1 METNAPQ
8 LLQEKLNKDEQ
19 ERLLKRNHLLK
30 LAEVF
35 ARANSVLT
43 GRKIKV
49 NVVEQPNYQ
58 SPAWSST
65 SEMWL
70 NMSELKFDL
79 NAQSIL
85 SLQGLSFHEL
95 GHLRYTPRNGHEL
108 PQWIKEQ
115 DNAKELWEAF
125 NCLEDSRIETL
136 LTGYLPTIS
145 SWLTATIVDY
155 LMSNDEAITT
165 AFPLVYGRKYLPLEL
180 RQLATDNYKL
190 PSDVK
195 ELASI
200 IDEYRLMIFSSKD
213 DTERAKEL
221 LIAFN
226 NLLDNLPKQPNGN
239 GGTGTN
245 GETKTILVRIHN
257 PNGHA
262 DRPIEGIESSS
273 ARPASKKQQERDRDN
288 AIGKQKPDVVL
299 DVVVKKSDDT
309 SKDNS
314 QQQSQ
319 DNSQSQ
325 SPSNSQSK
333 DNSFDDSDMSFDEEF
348 DVEDFDG
355 ELSDEIDDSYS
366 QSPSKSAGNAK
377 GETGSNQQVT
387 DVLNDVLNDVLKEL
401 NKDINRI
408 AKQVGI
414 SVDLDGGNARTPNK
428 ARWTDVPAHPDL
440 VLTARVFGK
449 ELERL
454 RADHDPAWEKQT
466 SSGKV
471 NINRYLRGEEFDT
484 CFDEWREGK
493 SDVTSIE
500 AVILLDRSSSM
511 SGTNADNAYQ
521 SMWAIKKALEKVE
534 ATSSVVLFDSYTTLL
549 YDREE
554 KAGNT
559 IRDAGANGGTD
570 PKEAILYAK
579 RVLADSDKKIKLL
592 FMITD
597 GAWDSEAGERAVTE
611 MKHAGV
617 LTCQALLYE
626 GRTLDSDYLNTNVR
640 HSFELVT
647 QLHSAK
653 DITTLGKELVRL
665 AISRNLVTR

>member
-1 METNAPQ
+1 MD
-8 LLQEKLNKDEQ
+8 LLQEQLNKAEQ
-19 ERLLKRNHLLK
+19 EKQLKRTHLNK

-49 NVVEQPNYQ
+49 NVVEQKEYQ

-70 NMSELKFDL
+70 NLAEIKFDL

-95 GHLRYTPRNGHEL
+95 GHLRYTPRNGHAL
-108 PQWIKEQ
+108 PTWIREQ

-125 NCLEDSRIETL
+125 NCLEDCRIETL

-155 LMSNDEAITT
+155 LMANDEAITT
-165 AFPLVYGRKYLPLEL
+165 AFPLVYGRKYLPTEL

-190 PSDVK
+190 PDDVK

-200 IDEYRLMIFSSKD
+200 IDEYRLLIFSSND
-213 DTERAKEL
+213 DTKRAKEL
-221 LIAFN
+221 IVAFN

-239 GGTGTN
+239 GN
-245 GETKTILVRIHN
+245 GQGEGKTIIVRIHN

-262 DRPIEGIESSS
+262 DRPVEGIESSS
-273 ARPASKKQQERDRDN
+273 VRPAKSDQQKRDLAN
-288 AIGKQKPDVVL
+288 AIKNQKGDVVL
-299 DVVVKKSDDT
+299 DVVIEKKSAET
-309 SKDNS
+309 SKDNA
-314 QQQSQ
+314 
-319 DNSQSQ
+319 D
-325 SPSNSQSK
+325 SNSTAGADTSDK
-333 DNSFDDSDMSFDEEF
+333 SDNNSNNNSDETSFDD
-348 DVEDFDG
+348 
-355 ELSDEIDDSYS
+355 LSDEFNDFDDVDMPDDIDDTDTNGG
-366 QSPSKSAGNAK
+366 KSAGNAK
-377 GETGSNQQVT
+377 GETGTNEQVT

-401 NKDINRI
+401 SQQINQI
-408 AKQVGI
+408 AKQVGLN
-414 SVDLDGGNARTPNK
+414 VDLDGGNATTPRK
-428 ARWTDVPAHPDL
+428 ARYTNVPANAEL
-440 VLTARVFGK
+440 VLTSKLFGK

-454 RADHDPAWEKQT
+454 RADFDPAWETQVAT
-466 SSGKV
+466 GRLDV
-471 NINRYLRGEEFDT
+471 MRYLQGEDFET
-484 CFDEWREGK
+484 CFDEWHEGR

-521 SMWAIKKALEKVE
+521 SMWAIKKALEQVE
-534 ATSSVVLFDSYTTLL
+534 ATTSVVLFDSATTLL
-549 YDREE
+549 YDKNE

-559 IRDAGANGGTD
+559 IRDAGASGGTY

-579 RVLADSDKKIKLL
+579 RVLAESNKPIKLL
-592 FMITD
+592 CMITD
-597 GAWDSEAGERAVTE
+597 GAWDTQEGERAITE
-611 MKHAGV
+611 MKNAGV

-626 GRTLDSDYLNTNVR
+626 GRVLGADYLNTIR

-647 QLHSAK
+647 QLQSAK

-665 AISRNLVTR
+665 AISRNLVNH